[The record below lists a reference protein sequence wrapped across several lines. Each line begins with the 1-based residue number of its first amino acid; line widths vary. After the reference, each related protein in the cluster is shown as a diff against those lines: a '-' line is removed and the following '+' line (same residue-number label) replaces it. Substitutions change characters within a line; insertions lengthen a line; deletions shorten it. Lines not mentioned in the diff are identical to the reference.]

1 VSRKTDVFP
10 EHVSCVYREVFLM
23 AEFVWLWEG
32 LARVDFM

>member
-1 VSRKTDVFP
+1 
-10 EHVSCVYREVFLM
+10 M